1 VGGWS
6 HDFRPTKHTVG
17 MAEAWVPPLHLC
29 ESAGRCR
36 LTLSGLTHGDGR
48 TLQEAAD
55 DLIAGLLDV
64 VLLVRGG
71 GLSFSTDLPPPD
83 YRLLDFIWE
92 LGERVECG
100 EDIRGRVFGSVPS
113 RDAST

>member
-1 VGGWS
+1 
-6 HDFRPTKHTVG
+6 
-17 MAEAWVPPLHLC
+17 MAEAWVPPLYLR

-36 LTLSGLTHGDGR
+36 LTLSGLTHGDGL

-55 DLIAGLLDV
+55 DLIARLLDM
-64 VLLVRGG
+64 VLFVRAG

-100 EDIRGRVFGSVPS
+100 EDIRERVFGLIPS
-113 RDAST
+113 RDTST